1 MYSLVFNETGPKSY
15 TVDSILLLM
24 VSYHLLPQCLMV
36 KSSLKVL
43 IPGIIGHQ
51 VLTVTS
57 TNSTRRDLR
66 DQSGAE
72 MCYSTGSS
80 WDRYSTTKW
89 SVYPKFHGNL
99 IFPVNCGIH
108 LKTKPFGYCSKIVH
122 HPKSMVQTCSISSF
136 SSDSKN
142 RPATCLSIVTPLRLC
157 PFLPVVLSPPNGI
170 TGAQWC

>member
-43 IPGIIGHQ
+43 IPGIGPQ

-72 MCYSTGSS
+72 MCYSTGSA

-99 IFPVNCGIH
+99 IFPVNCGETRYPFEDKAIWILLQNCSPPKIDGSNMFNFKFQFRFQKQTSH
-108 LKTKPFGYCSKIVH
+108 LFVNCYSTAV
-122 HPKSMVQTCSISSF
+122 MSIS
-136 SSDSKN
+136 
-142 RPATCLSIVTPLRLC
+142 TYCVVTP
-157 PFLPVVLSPPNGI
+157 
-170 TGAQWC
+170 